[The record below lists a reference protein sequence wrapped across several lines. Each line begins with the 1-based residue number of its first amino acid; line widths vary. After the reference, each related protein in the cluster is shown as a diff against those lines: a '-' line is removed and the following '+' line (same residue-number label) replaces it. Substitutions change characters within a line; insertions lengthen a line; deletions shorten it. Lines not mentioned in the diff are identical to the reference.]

1 MDNAGFHVT
10 LISKWPMAIGED
22 GTHYDWG
29 VEAPRVHSTEVIAG
43 CSQKA
48 DCGLDLS
55 LSDFA
60 RVRIAGDAESVS

>member
-1 MDNAGFHVT
+1 
-10 LISKWPMAIGED
+10 MAIGED